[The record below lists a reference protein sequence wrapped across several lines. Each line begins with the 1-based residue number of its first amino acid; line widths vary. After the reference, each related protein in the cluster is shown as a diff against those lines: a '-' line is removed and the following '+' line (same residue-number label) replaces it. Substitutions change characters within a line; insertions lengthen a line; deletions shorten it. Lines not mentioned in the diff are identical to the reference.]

1 MFEVERFVEECRA
14 ALSEDRPQKAIHELV
29 AAAVTDPAAVMR
41 AVGEPT
47 KGEVKTLH
55 RSSDLTVLSL
65 AWAPG
70 MDLMPH
76 DHDMWAVIGIY
87 TGQEDNTF
95 WRRDGD
101 GLRQM
106 GLHQMGEK
114 EVVSLGDSAIHSVR
128 NPLTKVTAALH
139 VYGGDFFD
147 ADRHEWDPETLEE
160 KPYDVEKNLRLFE
173 EANARMREPASA

>member
-1 MFEVERFVEECRA
+1 MRSVSFHPCWGGGGVRGGTFVEECRA

-95 WRRDGD
+95 WRRRRRAPADGSPSD
-101 GLRQM
+101 GR
-106 GLHQMGEK
+106 K
-114 EVVSLGDSAIHSVR
+114 RSRVLGTRRSTRCAI
-128 NPLTKVTAALH
+128 L
-139 VYGGDFFD
+139 
-147 ADRHEWDPETLEE
+147 
-160 KPYDVEKNLRLFE
+160 
-173 EANARMREPASA
+173 